1 MLDQLQKSQL
11 IIRHHA
17 LPDQLTFGSEPRF
30 SRLLFLDIP
39 RALLF

>member
-11 IIRHHA
+11 IIRHCA
-17 LPDQLTFGSEPRF
+17 LPDQLTIGLRAPV
-30 SRLLFLDIP
+30 SRVSFLDIP